1 MIKKTILT
9 VVLLLVALALLMF
22 NFTSGPTARSGT
34 VAGEILVNAGGSR
47 LDDVSN
53 LKRYSLDAG
62 GIERIFPAYEAI
74 INASADA
81 EVVDFAIAGARTH
94 LENRLSMGEQR
105 RTLVWNSGLSKSPLR
120 ESEIACVRSL
130 FNAALANRA
139 RWRNTTEHFL
149 VDYVDQLKK
158 GGYSQLANDLETQLN
173 KKNAA
178 EQPPERDGVPAA
190 R

>member
-1 MIKKTILT
+1 MRILSLLILILNQRFGTEEKRMIKKTILT

-34 VAGEILVNAGGSR
+34 VAGEILGNAGGSR

-81 EVVDFAIAGARTH
+81 EVVDFAIAGART
-94 LENRLSMGEQR
+94 
-105 RTLVWNSGLSKSPLR
+105 LVRAVCSGM
-120 ESEIACVRSL
+120 C
-130 FNAALANRA
+130 
-139 RWRNTTEHFL
+139 
-149 VDYVDQLKK
+149 LKI
-158 GGYSQLANDLETQLN
+158 L
-173 KKNAA
+173 
-178 EQPPERDGVPAA
+178 
-190 R
+190 

>member
-1 MIKKTILT
+1 MKKTTLM

-34 VAGEILVNAGGSR
+34 VAGEILANAGASR

-74 INASADA
+74 INSSADA
-81 EVVDFAIAGARTH
+81 EVVDFTIEGARTH
-94 LENRLSMGEQR
+94 LKSRLSMGEQR
-105 RTLVWNSGLSKSPLR
+105 RTLVWNSGLSRNQLR
-120 ESEIACVRSL
+120 ESEIACVGPL
-130 FNAALANRA
+130 FNAALANPA

-158 GGYSQLANDLETQLN
+158 GGYSQLANDLRTQLN
-173 KKNAA
+173 KKNAD
-178 EQPPERDGVPAA
+178 EHPPERDGVPAA